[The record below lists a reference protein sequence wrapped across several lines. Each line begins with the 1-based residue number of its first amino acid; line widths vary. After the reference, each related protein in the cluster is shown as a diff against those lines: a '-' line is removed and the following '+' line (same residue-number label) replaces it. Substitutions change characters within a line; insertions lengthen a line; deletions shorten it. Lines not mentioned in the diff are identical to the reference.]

1 MSREGRG
8 ERGNELSRVGKGIM
22 KSGVFKRIRKEIKN
36 SVCVGRGVGKQKR
49 EVRERGGGDGRER

>member
-22 KSGVFKRIRKEIKN
+22 RSGVFKRIRKEIQN
-36 SVCVGRGVGKQKR
+36 SVW
-49 EVRERGGGDGRER
+49 GG